1 MVGAVALQVLPWGAM
16 KPVLLLASC
25 VVLLLGACRWQ
36 SPRYPVAPVEL
47 SGATLRDNALLGLAP
62 EGVATLF
69 TAALK
74 DSGRFEQKGAEAP
87 REERPWRMTLDVPFT
102 REVLKDGDPRSFAE
116 VGANLVLERFGG
128 SLPQRY
134 ELVGLG
140 EAPVEEDSPAGRQM
154 AMRTALTNVLRQV
167 TESAVMQLT
176 ALDRSDEALVL
187 DLKATDSRVR
197 EFSLRTL
204 AERQH
209 PAAAPLLID
218 RLKEAT
224 DAETVRRTMGS
235 LVEMKARVAVPVLID
250 LARGRDLGFVQEIV
264 FAVGE
269 IGGPEAEAYLYT
281 MAQGHDAPAVQA
293 AAQQAL
299 DTLYA
304 SRKHSPAEARGPG
317 RAD

>member
-1 MVGAVALQVLPWGAM
+1 M

-25 VVLLLGACRWQ
+25 VVLLGACRWQ
-36 SPRYPVAPVEL
+36 APRYPVEPVEL
-47 SGATLRDNALLGLAP
+47 SGATLKDNALLGLAP

-69 TAALK
+69 SAALK
-74 DSGRFEQKGAEAP
+74 DSGRFEQKGEDAP
-87 REERPWRMTLDVPFT
+87 REERPWRLTLEVPFT

-128 SLPQRY
+128 RLPQRY

-140 EAPVEEDSPAGRQM
+140 EAPVEEDSPGGRQK
-154 AMRTALTNVLRQV
+154 AMREALANVLHQV

-176 ALDRSDEALVL
+176 ALDRTDDELVQ
-187 DLKATDSRVR
+187 DLKASDARVR
-197 EFSLRTL
+197 EFGLRTL

-209 PAAAPLLID
+209 PSAAPLLIE

-224 DAETVRRTMGS
+224 DAETVRKTMGS

-250 LARGRDLGFVQEIV
+250 LARGRDLSFVQEIV

-304 SRKHSPAEARGPG
+304 SRKQHSPLEARGPG